1 MIRRMQNDTSSY
13 VVNIVPLQNI
23 QTNVSGL
30 DPTTTLTTEVTAIR
44 KMVDTQAKRVYTNSI
59 ASYTTGGTVSFVSPT
74 SGATGTSGTSS
85 NIGAGATSL
94 RTYDSNGAYAL
105 ELTSGT
111 TSLFR
116 VGQDGICYAQQFVTL
131 SDVMAKK
138 NMREWTSSVM
148 DTLGQIRPYSFNY
161 IGGVES
167 IGLLAQEVEAVY
179 PQLVRES
186 GSTKYVNYD
195 GIVAVLLKAVQ
206 ELGER
211 VRVLEGRGCGC

>member
-1 MIRRMQNDTSSY
+1 MQNDTSGY
-13 VVNIVPLQNI
+13 VVNIVPLQNV

-30 DPTTTLTTEVTAIR
+30 DPTATLTTEVAAIR
-44 KMVDTQAKRVYTNSI
+44 KMVDTQTKRVYTNSI
-59 ASYTTGGTVSFVSPT
+59 ASFTPGGTVNFVSPT
-74 SGATGTSGTSS
+74 SGAGASS

-94 RTYDSNGAYAL
+94 RAYDSNGAYAL

-111 TSLFR
+111 TSLFK
-116 VGQDGICYAQQFVTL
+116 VGQTGICYAQQFVTL
-131 SDVMAKK
+131 SDVMAKS
-138 NMREWTSSVM
+138 NMREWTSSAM
-148 DTLGQIRPYSFNY
+148 DTLGRIRPYSFNY

-179 PQLVRES
+179 PQLVREN

-195 GIVAVLLKAVQ
+195 GMVAVLLKAVQ

-211 VRVLEGRGCGC
+211 VRVLERA

>member
-1 MIRRMQNDTSSY
+1 MQNDTSGY
-13 VVNIVPLQNI
+13 VVNIVPLQNV

-30 DPTTTLTTEVTAIR
+30 DPTATLTTEVAAIR
-44 KMVDTQAKRVYTNSI
+44 RMVDTQTKRVYTNSI
-59 ASYTTGGTVSFVSPT
+59 ASFTPGGTISFVSPT
-74 SGATGTSGTSS
+74 SGATGTGSS
-85 NIGAGATSL
+85 AASANIGAGTTSL
-94 RTYDSNGAYAL
+94 RAYDSNGAYAL

-111 TSLFR
+111 SSLFK

-131 SDVMAKK
+131 SDVMAKN

-148 DTLGQIRPYSFNY
+148 DTLGSIHPYSFNY

-195 GIVAVLLKAVQ
+195 GMVAVLLKAVQ

-211 VRVLEGRGCGC
+211 VRVLEGSG

>member
-1 MIRRMQNDTSSY
+1 MQNDTSGY
-13 VVNIVPLQNI
+13 VVNIVPLQTI

-30 DPTTTLTTEVTAIR
+30 DPTATLTTEVAAIR

-74 SGATGTSGTSS
+74 SGATGTSGATS

-94 RTYDSNGAYAL
+94 RAYDSNGAYAL

-111 TSLFR
+111 TSLFK
-116 VGQDGICYAQQFVTL
+116 VGQDGVCYAQQFVTL
-131 SDVMAKK
+131 SDVMAKG

-148 DTLGQIRPYSFNY
+148 DTLDRIHPYSFNY

>member
-30 DPTTTLTTEVTAIR
+30 DPTTTLTTEVAAIR

-74 SGATGTSGTSS
+74 SLTGSGSGS

-94 RTYDSNGAYAL
+94 RAYDSNGAYAL

-195 GIVAVLLKAVQ
+195 GIVAMLLKAVQ

-211 VRVLEGRGCGC
+211 VRVLEGRG

>member
-1 MIRRMQNDTSSY
+1 MN
-13 VVNIVPLQNI
+13 
-23 QTNVSGL
+23 
-30 DPTTTLTTEVTAIR
+30 
-44 KMVDTQAKRVYTNSI
+44 
-59 ASYTTGGTVSFVSPT
+59 FVSPT
-74 SGATGTSGTSS
+74 NLAGGAGSS

-94 RTYDSNGAYAL
+94 RAYDSNGAYAL
-105 ELTSGT
+105 ELTSGA
-111 TSLFR
+111 TSLFK

-131 SDVMAKK
+131 SDVMAKS
-138 NMREWTSSVM
+138 NMREWTSSAM
-148 DTLGQIRPYSFNY
+148 DTLDLIHPYSFNY

-195 GIVAVLLKAVQ
+195 GVVAVLLKAVQ

-211 VRVLEGRGCGC
+211 VRVLEGSS

>member
-1 MIRRMQNDTSSY
+1 MQNDTSGY
-13 VVNIVPLQNI
+13 VVNIVPLQNV

-30 DPTTTLTTEVTAIR
+30 DPTATLTTEVAAIR
-44 KMVDTQAKRVYTNSI
+44 RMVDTQAKRVYTNSI
-59 ASYTTGGTVSFVSPT
+59 ASFTPGGTVNFVSPT
-74 SGATGTSGTSS
+74 SGATGTSGASS
-85 NIGAGATSL
+85 NIGAGTTSL
-94 RTYDSNGAYAL
+94 RAYDSNGAYAL

-111 TSLFR
+111 TSLFK

-131 SDVMAKK
+131 SDVMAKS

-148 DTLGQIRPYSFNY
+148 DTLGLIRPYSFNY

-195 GIVAVLLKAVQ
+195 GMVAVLLKAVQ

-211 VRVLEGRGCGC
+211 VRVLERA

>member
-1 MIRRMQNDTSSY
+1 MQNDTSGY
-13 VVNIVPLQNI
+13 VVNIVPLQNV

-30 DPTTTLTTEVTAIR
+30 DPTATLTTEVAAIR
-44 KMVDTQAKRVYTNSI
+44 KMVDTQTKRVYTNSI
-59 ASYTTGGTVSFVSPT
+59 ASFTPGGTVSFVSPT
-74 SGATGTSGTSS
+74 SGETGTSGTSS
-85 NIGAGATSL
+85 NIGAGTTSL
-94 RTYDSNGAYAL
+94 NIYDSNGAYAL
-105 ELTSGT
+105 NLTSGT
-111 TSLFR
+111 TSLFK
-116 VGQDGICYAQQFVTL
+116 VGQDGVCYAQQFVTL

-138 NMREWTSSVM
+138 NMREWTSSVV
-148 DTLGQIRPYSFNY
+148 DTLDGIHPYSFNY

-195 GIVAVLLKAVQ
+195 GMVAVLLKAVQ

-211 VRVLEGRGCGC
+211 VRVLERG

>member
-1 MIRRMQNDTSSY
+1 MQNDTSRY
-13 VVNIVPLQNI
+13 VVNIVPLQNV
-23 QTNVSGL
+23 QTNISGL
-30 DPTTTLTTEVTAIR
+30 DPTTTLTTEVAAIR

-59 ASYTTGGTVSFVSPT
+59 ASFTPGGTVSFVSPT
-74 SGATGTSGTSS
+74 SGATGTSEATGSSGTSS

-94 RTYDSNGAYAL
+94 NIYDSNGAYAL
-105 ELTSGT
+105 NLTSGT
-111 TSLFR
+111 TSLFK
-116 VGQDGICYAQQFVTL
+116 VGQDGVCYAQQFVTL
-131 SDVMAKK
+131 SDVMAKS
-138 NMREWTSSVM
+138 NMREWTSSVV
-148 DTLGQIRPYSFNY
+148 DTLGLIRPYSFNY

-179 PQLVRES
+179 PQLVRET

-211 VRVLEGRGCGC
+211 VRVLERA